1 MKKTISFVLV
11 LLSLLVFSTSALELQ
26 SLTFDGNYWFG
37 EGKSVYG
44 VFDPVDSKHNSV
56 TVAASASF
64 SPGLVLGIDYTYGK
78 HSQHTKNGEPP
89 TFDKISEA
97 HQIVSTTLGYTA
109 VLSPGLTA
117 TASLG
122 LGAYKIA
129 AEFEED
135 GEWISVATKTLKP
148 QIGLAAQYQVTPQ
161 FSLRS
166 NAATFLGTG
175 GELLLDGS
183 LFGPHSHEVE
193 LNLFRW
199 QIEGKYLLKAGWEAV
214 AGYRAWNIN
223 IIDEG
228 HEFGLDANGFYIGV
242 RYSF

>member
-1 MKKTISFVLV
+1 V
-11 LLSLLVFSTSALELQ
+11 
-26 SLTFDGNYWFG
+26 DGNYWFG
-37 EGKSVYG
+37 EGKSVIG

-109 VLSPGLTA
+109 MLSPGLTA

-129 AEFEED
+129 AKFEED
-135 GEWISVATKTLKP
+135 GEWISVTTKTLKP

-166 NAATFLGTG
+166 NATTFLGTG

-183 LFGPHSHEVE
+183 LFGPQPYELE